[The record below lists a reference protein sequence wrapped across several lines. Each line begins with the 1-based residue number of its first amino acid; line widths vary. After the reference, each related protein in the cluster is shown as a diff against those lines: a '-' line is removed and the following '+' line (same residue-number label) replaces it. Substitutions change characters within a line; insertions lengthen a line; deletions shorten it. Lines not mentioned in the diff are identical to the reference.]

1 MEIGETLY
9 VKDRRKWREW
19 LVKNWD
25 KKKEIWLVYYR
36 KASGKPRIPYDDA
49 VEEALCYGWIDG
61 LVNRID
67 DTYFK
72 KYFSQ
77 RRPKSIWSTKNKLS
91 IERLIKEG
99 KMTEHGY
106 KIIDIAK
113 KNGCYDRGDAL
124 PEDFSLESFD
134 EIVKPFEN
142 AYVNYK
148 MMSSSIRKLYAL
160 TYFTAKKEETRQK
173 RLKEI
178 IERLE
183 KNLKPMEREKEHES

>member
-1 MEIGETLY
+1 MSEYLFHSKEEFLSWMRVHHSSEPI
-9 VKDRRKWREW
+9 WIIF
-19 LVKNWD
+19 D
-25 KKKEIWLVYYR
+25 KRDIK
-36 KASGKPRIPYDDA
+36 GKLTQ
-49 VEEALCYGWIDG
+49 EEALDIALCYGWIDG

-77 RRPKSIWSTKNKLS
+77 RRPKSVWSEKNKRS
-91 IERLIKEG
+91 VDRLINEG
-99 KMTEHGY
+99 KMTEYGH
-106 KIIDIAK
+106 KIIEIAK
-113 KNGCYDRGDAL
+113 KNGCYDKGDTP

-134 EIVKPFEN
+134 DIVKPFEN

-148 MMSSSIRKLYAL
+148 MMSSSVKKIYAL

>member
-1 MEIGETLY
+1 MNEYFFQSKEDFLSWMKINHSNEPI
-9 VKDRRKWREW
+9 WIIF
-19 LVKNWD
+19 D
-25 KKKEIWLVYYR
+25 KRDIK
-36 KASGKPRIPYDDA
+36 GKLTQ
-49 VEEALCYGWIDG
+49 EEALDIALCYGWIDG

-67 DTYFK
+67 DTFFK

-134 EIVKPFEN
+134 DIVKPFEN

-148 MMSSSIRKLYAL
+148 MMSSSVRKIYAL

-173 RLKEI
+173 KLKEI